1 MIKLGFHAAHE
12 ERWAA
17 IGRVLVCGLIFCVL
31 LSAIPVGAAASE
43 VVSFPDAGLESAV
56 REALS
61 KPEGDITADDMATL
75 THLHAETRGIS
86 DLSGLEYAVNLQTLE
101 LYNNQISDLSP
112 LAGLTNLR
120 ALPLYNNQI
129 SDLSPLASLTNL
141 GGLYL
146 SNNQISDLSPLAG
159 LTNLQQLHLDS
170 NQISDISPL
179 AGLTNL
185 RMLWLHYNRISDI
198 GPLVANSGLGSTDIV
213 RLEYNYLYL
222 GSTAMN
228 DIQTLQGR
236 EVWVTYD
243 PQYQVTTYT
252 LDLAVNPEGGG
263 TVTGAGAYAAGDM
276 VSVTATAAE
285 GYTFAGWTD
294 GAGNTV
300 STEASFG
307 YTMPEGDVTLTAN
320 FEAATYTLDLAVSP
334 ESGGT
339 VTGAGTYAAGN
350 TVSITATPNDGYTFA
365 GWTDGAGNTVSTEA
379 SFDYTMSE
387 GDTTLTANFDAVTYT
402 LDLAV
407 NPEGSGTVTGS
418 GTYAAGETASITATP
433 NDGYTFAGWTD
444 GAGNTVS
451 TSATFDYTM
460 PEGDTT
466 LTANFETNF
475 ERQFEV
481 QWLPPVTNEE
491 FVLQDG
497 TTLPL
502 KFRLV
507 DETGAVVREVQEGIS
522 LRIEGVGIWE
532 LGDGGSALR
541 FNDGQY
547 TANFHTR
554 NYDSLGSELTATVR
568 GADGSELGS
577 IMFEVSAEKGVGRGN
592 GKQN

>member
-365 GWTDGAGNTVSTEA
+365 GWTDGAGNTVST
-379 SFDYTMSE
+379 
-387 GDTTLTANFDAVTYT
+387 
-402 LDLAV
+402 
-407 NPEGSGTVTGS
+407 
-418 GTYAAGETASITATP
+418 
-433 NDGYTFAGWTD
+433 
-444 GAGNTVS
+444 
-451 TSATFDYTM
+451 SATFDYTM